1 MPATPPEPAY
11 DVFISYSHRD
21 KAWVRRELLP
31 RLESAG
37 LKVCIDYRD
46 FRIGAPIIKE
56 MERAVVTSRHTLLVL
71 TASYLTSAWAEFENL
86 MLQTLDPTNQQSR
99 LIPLI
104 AEKVEL
110 PQRIGI
116 LNYVDLTDEEEA
128 AYVWPRLLAALAA
141 PAAPAAGPAAAP
153 APGAAPQD
161 ALPPVTAEGPPP
173 GKGEWN
179 TAALREL
186 LMDAFTDE
194 ALANFCYDY
203 FRPVYEQFA
212 GGMSKPD
219 KVQRL
224 IVFCENSGRM
234 PQLLAQLKASA
245 AFQYNKF
252 ESRLR
257 N

>member
-31 RLESAG
+31 RLEGAG
-37 LKVCIDYRD
+37 LKVCIDTRD

-86 MLQTLDPTNQQSR
+86 MLQTLDPINQKSR

-104 AEKVEL
+104 AEKVAL

-116 LNYVDLTDEEEA
+116 LNYVDLTDEKEA
-128 AYVWPRLLAALAA
+128 AYVWQRLLAALAA
-141 PAAPAAGPAAAP
+141 PAADPAAAP

-161 ALPPVTAEGPPP
+161 TPPP
-173 GKGEWN
+173 PPNKAEWN

-186 LMDAFTDE
+186 LMAAFTDGE
-194 ALANFCYDY
+194 LTNFCYDY

-224 IVFCENSGRM
+224 IVFCENSGQV
-234 PQLLAQLKASA
+234 PQLLAQLKDSA
-245 AFQYNKF
+245 AFQYGIF
-252 ESRLR
+252 ESRLH